1 MNEPSAPTVFGA
13 HSPPGAHVPPVPP
26 LKPPGPVASFIG
38 GVGHVVLQTLAAI
51 GRYGTI
57 LLSLAGLIFAR
68 PYRLRNLF
76 KQMEI
81 VGFQSL
87 SIVCVTGLFTGMVF
101 AVQLY
106 IALIMFGAAGL
117 VGATVGLS
125 LTRELS
131 PVFCALMVTGR
142 VGSAMAATIGSMKVS
157 EQVDALNAMAVN
169 PIHYLMVPRVL
180 AATLMMPLLVLVF
193 DTVGIGGAYLVGVK
207 VLNVD
212 PGTFINKLWWFVDPD
227 DFWKGMIKGGVF
239 GLIFSVVGCTKGYY
253 TEGGAEGVG
262 KATTEAVVVASV
274 TILVVDYFLTRMMW

>member
-1 MNEPSAPTVFGA
+1 MTPTPSTSKPSQDGPMAPFASIVRSLGRFVIESVLATGRIGA
-13 HSPPGAHVPPVPP
+13 VVHS
-26 LKPPGPVASFIG
+26 VA
-38 GVGHVVLQTLAAI
+38 TLMF
-51 GRYGTI
+51 T
-57 LLSLAGLIFAR
+57 R
-68 PYRLRNLF
+68 PFRFRNIF

-81 VGFQSL
+81 VGVESL

-142 VGSAMAATIGSMKVS
+142 VGSAMAATLGSMRVS
-157 EQVDALNAMAVN
+157 EQIDALDAMAVN

-180 AATLMMPLLVLVF
+180 AATLMMPFLVVVF
-193 DTVGIGGAYLVGVK
+193 DTIGIFGAYLIGVK
-207 VLNVD
+207 VLYVD

-227 DFWKGMIKGGVF
+227 DFWKGMIKGAVF
-239 GLIFSVVGCTKGYY
+239 GFIFSVVGCSKGYF

-274 TILVVDYFLTRMMW
+274 TILIVDYFLTRMMW